1 MTPLEARLTKENAA
15 LRAENKAQQI
25 EIKLLREKIDL
36 LIRRIFGKSSEQL
49 DDGQLMLLLQG
60 GDDGAKKAEASSAS
74 PGVLEA
80 EIEKRGKDT
89 AKIKPR
95 KEREARV
102 PEHLPAVDE
111 VIEPDEVVA
120 DPEAW
125 RSIGEEVTEQLDYK
139 PARFFRRRIIRR
151 KYVKRDE
158 PYQAPIIAP
167 LNTLQERSIAAPGL
181 LAQIIVAKYCDH
193 LPLYRQEQIYATRH
207 DIAIPR
213 QSMARWIGLAA
224 DWLRP
229 IYEHIHTGVM
239 AGGYVQ
245 IDETPVEY
253 LSPGNGQTKQGYL
266 WACKRPGADV
276 SFTWATSRAARCLDR
291 IIPADFSGTVQC
303 DGYAAYPSFAN
314 RSEGRITLAACWAHA
329 RRKFHEATESTPQQA
344 GWMLLQ
350 IQHLYRIEK
359 QLREAKAGPQQRQA
373 VRASQSRMITE
384 RIHRALSRIK
394 LKGRQLPQSA
404 LGKAID
410 YTLTMWPMLTVY
422 LEDGRVEIDNNPVE
436 NAIRPTS
443 IGKKNCLWLCCQA
456 SHGICRYRGRA
467 VAVHW
472 RSRSR
477 ATQRRPVHDHRS
489 VPQSKNRPAN
499 LPAESSRPPTDVDQA
514 EDQGRD
520 TRSLGQGTTKRPP
533 AECGVAVPIKTQIQI
548 RGAKRAANVL
558 SANEVPILWQAL
570 RMD

>member
-1 MTPLEARLTKENAA
+1 MMTPLEARLTEENAA

-36 LIRRIFGKSSEQL
+36 LIRRIFGKSSEQM

-60 GDDGAKKAEASSAS
+60 GDDGAKKNPASSAS

-111 VIEPDEVVA
+111 VIEPEEVA
-120 DPEAW
+120 AAPAAW
-125 RSIGEEVTEQLDYK
+125 RHIGEEITEQLDYK

-158 PYQAPIIAP
+158 PHQAPIIAP

-193 LPLYRQEQIYATRH
+193 LPLYRQEQIYAMRH

-213 QSMARWIGLAA
+213 QSMARWLGLAA

-245 IDETPVEY
+245 VDETPVEY

-276 SFTWATSRAARCLDR
+276 SFTWATTRAARCLDR
-291 IIPADFSGTVQC
+291 IIPADFTGTVQC

-329 RRKFHEATESTPQQA
+329 RRKLHEATESTPQQA

-359 QLREAKAGPQQRQA
+359 QLRQTKAGPQHRQA
-373 VRASQSRMITE
+373 VRASQSRMIVE

-394 LKGRQLPQSA
+394 LKRQHLPQSA
-404 LGKAID
+404 MGRAID

-436 NAIRPTS
+436 NAIRPTA
-443 IGKKNCLWLCCQA
+443 IGKKNWLFIGEAEAGQRSAILFTIIEAC
-456 SHGICRYRGRA
+456 
-467 VAVHW
+467 
-472 RSRSR
+472 RSRGIDPQTYLREVLNRLPTLTNRQIKEVTPEAWSK
-477 ATQRRPVHDHRS
+477 AQQTDHQR
-489 VPQSKNRPAN
+489 K
-499 LPAESSRPPTDVDQA
+499 
-514 EDQGRD
+514 
-520 TRSLGQGTTKRPP
+520 
-533 AECGVAVPIKTQIQI
+533 
-548 RGAKRAANVL
+548 AA
-558 SANEVPILWQAL
+558 
-570 RMD
+570 

>member
-1 MTPLEARLTKENAA
+1 MMTPLEARLTKENAA

-49 DDGQLMLLLQG
+49 NDGQLMLLLQG
-60 GDDGAKKAEASSAS
+60 GDDDAKKDPASSAS

-436 NAIRPTS
+436 NAIRPTA
-443 IGKKNCLWLCCQA
+443 IGKKNWLFIGEAEAGQRSAILFTIIEAC
-456 SHGICRYRGRA
+456 
-467 VAVHW
+467 
-472 RSRSR
+472 RSRGIDPQTYLR
-477 ATQRRPVHDHRS
+477 EVLTRLPTLTNRQIKDVTPEAWAKTRRID
-489 VPQSKNRPAN
+489 
-499 LPAESSRPPTDVDQA
+499 
-514 EDQGRD
+514 
-520 TRSLGQGTTKRPP
+520 GQQK
-533 AECGVAVPIKTQIQI
+533 
-548 RGAKRAANVL
+548 AA
-558 SANEVPILWQAL
+558 
-570 RMD
+570 

>member
-1 MTPLEARLTKENAA
+1 MPRLVAHHTQRMMLTPLEQRLTREVES

-80 EIEKRGKDT
+80 EVDRRGKDEVKK
-89 AKIKPR
+89 AKLR

-111 VIEPDEVVA
+111 VTEPAEVTA
-120 DPEAW
+120 APEAW
-125 RSIGEEVTEQLDYK
+125 RHIGEEITEQLDYE
-139 PARFFRRRIIRR
+139 PARFFRRRIIRK

-158 PYQAPIIAP
+158 PHQAPIIAP

-207 DIAIPR
+207 AIAIPR
-213 QSMARWIGLAA
+213 QSMARWLGLAA

-229 IYEHIHTGVM
+229 IHESIHTGVM

-276 SFTWATSRAARCLDR
+276 SFTWATSRAATCLDR
-291 IIPADFSGTVQC
+291 IIPTDFTGTVQC

-314 RSEGRITLAACWAHA
+314 KREGRITLAACWAHA
-329 RRKFHEATESTPQQA
+329 RRKIHEAMEAAPQQA
-344 GWMLLQ
+344 GWLMLQ

-359 QLREAKAGPQQRQA
+359 QLRESQAGPRLRQA
-373 VRASQSRMITE
+373 VRASQSRMIVE

-394 LKGRQLPQSA
+394 RSRRHLPQSA
-404 LGKAID
+404 MGKAID
-410 YTLTMWPMLTVY
+410 YTLTQWPQLSVY
-422 LEDGRVEIDNNPVE
+422 LEDGRIEPEHSEDSQPQAARRASEARQIDNNPVE
-436 NAIRPTS
+436 NTIRPTD
-443 IGKKNCLWLCCQA
+443 IGKKNWLFIGEA
-456 SHGICRYRGRA
+456 RA
-467 VAVHW
+467 GQRSAILFTIIEAC
-472 RSRSR
+472 RSRGI
-477 ATQRRPVHDHRS
+477 D
-489 VPQSKNRPAN
+489 PQSYLRDVLTRLPTLTNRQIDEVTPAAWAKSPPAN
-499 LPAESSRPPTDVDQA
+499 AQRQA
-514 EDQGRD
+514 
-520 TRSLGQGTTKRPP
+520 
-533 AECGVAVPIKTQIQI
+533 A
-548 RGAKRAANVL
+548 
-558 SANEVPILWQAL
+558 
-570 RMD
+570 

>member
-1 MTPLEARLTKENAA
+1 MMTPLEARLTEENAA

-25 EIKLLREKIDL
+25 EIKLLREKVDL
-36 LIRRIFGKSSEQL
+36 LIRRIFGKSSEHL

-120 DPEAW
+120 APEAW
-125 RSIGEEVTEQLDYK
+125 RSIGEEITEQLDYE
-139 PARFFRRRIIRR
+139 PARFLRRRIIRR
-151 KYVKRDE
+151 KYVKCDE
-158 PYQAPIIAP
+158 PHQAPIIAP

-213 QSMARWIGLAA
+213 QSMARWLGLAA

-253 LSPGNGQTKQGYL
+253 LSPGNGETKQGYL

-276 SFTWATSRAARCLDR
+276 SLTWATSRAARCLDR
-291 IIPADFSGTVQC
+291 IIPADFTGTVQC
-303 DGYAAYPSFAN
+303 DGYIAYPSFAN

-350 IQHLYRIEK
+350 IQHLHRIEK
-359 QLREAKAGPQQRQA
+359 QLRQTKAGAQQRQA
-373 VRASQSRMITE
+373 VRASQSRMIVE

-404 LGKAID
+404 LGRAID
-410 YTLTMWPMLTVY
+410 YTLTMWPMLLVY
-422 LEDGRVEIDNNPVE
+422 IEDGRVEIDNNPVE
-436 NAIRPTS
+436 NAIRPTA
-443 IGKKNCLWLCCQA
+443 IGKKNWLFIGEAEAGQRSAILFTIIEAC
-456 SHGICRYRGRA
+456 
-467 VAVHW
+467 
-472 RSRSR
+472 RSRGIDPQTYLR
-477 ATQRRPVHDHRS
+477 EVLTRLPTLTNRQIKDVTPEAWAKALQPIAQR
-489 VPQSKNRPAN
+489 
-499 LPAESSRPPTDVDQA
+499 QA
-514 EDQGRD
+514 
-520 TRSLGQGTTKRPP
+520 
-533 AECGVAVPIKTQIQI
+533 A
-548 RGAKRAANVL
+548 
-558 SANEVPILWQAL
+558 
-570 RMD
+570 